1 MAMMMMLKVMMGM
14 EIGMGMEMMMG
25 VERCHYKATMNVLY
39 YLLIWA
45 KLVFSLFAFDI
56 LFMT

>member
-39 YLLIWA
+39 
-45 KLVFSLFAFDI
+45 
-56 LFMT
+56 TC